1 MNLEEH
7 MEKNKFYRI
16 TFRIDEKEYANLKRK
31 CELAHCK
38 SMSAYIRRMALYGIL
53 VVFPEEQLKK
63 MQTAIGRSS
72 SNINQI
78 ALRLHSTNQLYEED
92 IADLKKSVAEM
103 NQQLCNLILQLAEIH
118 L

>member
-1 MNLEEH
+1 

-31 CELAHCK
+31 CETAHCK
-38 SMSAYIRRMALYGIL
+38 SMSAYIRRMALYGII

-78 ALRLHSTNQLYEED
+78 ALRFHSTNQLYEED

>member
-1 MNLEEH
+1 MKNQKTYIMRFRVNEKQH
-7 MEKNKFYRI
+7 MQ
-16 TFRIDEKEYANLKRK
+16 LKHK

-38 SMSAYIRRMALYGIL
+38 NMSVFLRRMALYGII
-53 VVFPEEQLKK
+53 VAFPEEQLKK

>member
-1 MNLEEH
+1 MDKSKKH
-7 MEKNKFYRI
+7 FI
-16 TFRIDEKEYANLKRK
+16 AFRADDKEYANLKRK

-38 SMSAYIRRMALYGIL
+38 NMSAYVRRMALYGIV

-72 SNINQI
+72 NNINQI

-103 NQQLCNLILQLAEIH
+103 NQQLCNLILQLSEMH